1 MLRYLCPVNSI
12 LRLILL
18 SMGIGLLS
26 ACVNVSSERGVEKRW
41 GKEELANTSVQW
53 TEGKTTKSQ
62 VLKDLGP
69 PSQVVA
75 VGDETVFYYLREKVS
90 GRGVVLLVYND
101 VRVQAGYDR
110 AIFFFDQQ
118 GRLKDF
124 AVSEIE

>member
-1 MLRYLCPVNSI
+1 MLMHHYLMKPL

-18 SMGIGLLS
+18 GCGVGLFS

-41 GKEELANTSVQW
+41 GKEEMVNASVQW
-53 TEGKTTKSQ
+53 RQGKTTKSQ

-75 VGDETVFYYLREKVS
+75 VGDETVFYYLREKVR
-90 GRGVVLLVYND
+90 GRGLVLLVYND
-101 VRVQAGYDR
+101 VRVHAGYDR
-110 AIFFFDQQ
+110 AIFFFDKQ

>member
-1 MLRYLCPVNSI
+1 MLMHHYLMKPL

-18 SMGIGLLS
+18 SCGVGLFS

-41 GKEELANTSVQW
+41 GKEDMVNASVQW
-53 TEGKTTKSQ
+53 RQGKTTKSQ

-75 VGDETVFYYLREKVS
+75 VGDETVFYYLREKVR
-90 GRGVVLLVYND
+90 GRGLVLLVYND

-110 AIFFFDQQ
+110 AIFFFDKQ
-118 GRLKDF
+118 GRLKDL